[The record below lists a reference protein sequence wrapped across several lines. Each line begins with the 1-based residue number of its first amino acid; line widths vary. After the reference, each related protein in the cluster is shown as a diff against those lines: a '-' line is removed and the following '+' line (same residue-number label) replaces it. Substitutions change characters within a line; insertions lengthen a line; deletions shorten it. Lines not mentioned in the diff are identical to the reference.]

1 MIVNESI
8 YDILE
13 KASNITLTN
22 YDIKWF
28 DAENISGYIKEENL
42 IDIIEDLIIE
52 VNRLEE
58 EIEDIEEDIR
68 DNYKRISNDEQI
80 GISNGDF
87 I

>member
-68 DNYKRISNDEQI
+68 DNYKRISNDEQV
-80 GISNGDF
+80 GISSKDF

>member
-42 IDIIEDLIIE
+42 IDIIEDLILE

-68 DNYKRISNDEQI
+68 DNYKRISNDEQV
-80 GISNGDF
+80 GISSKDF